1 MSSKEQKRQAIECA
15 GRLRG
20 KRDGGKGVGGSAG
33 GLVYGRSGDASL
45 LA

>member
-1 MSSKEQKRQAIECA
+1 MSSKEQKRQVIECA
-15 GRLRG
+15 GRLWG

-33 GLVYGRSGDASL
+33 GLVYDRGGDASL